1 MARKI
6 TEAQRRARRKYN
18 AKPEAKKQRARNN
31 KARRKAQR
39 EGWDKKGDGKDVAH
53 LDNNTHNNSS
63 SNLGHQSPSKNRK
76 FDRTAKG
83 HRARGGKKKK
93 TAR

>member
-18 AKPEAKKQRARNN
+18 ATEKAKKQRARNN

-39 EGWDKKGDGKDVAH
+39 EGWDKPGDGKDVAH
-53 LDNNTHNNSS
+53 KDNNTHNNSR
-63 SNLGHQSPSKNRK
+63 SNLTHQSPSKNRT
-76 FDRTAKG
+76 FDRTANG
-83 HRARGGKKKK
+83 HRAKKRKK
-93 TAR
+93 RR

>member
-1 MARKI
+1 MARPI

-39 EGWDKKGDGKDVAH
+39 LGLDKPGDGKEVAH
-53 LDNNTHNNSS
+53 LDNNTHNNSRK
-63 SNLGHQSPSKNRK
+63 NLGHQSPSKNRS

-83 HRARGGKKKK
+83 HRAKKRKK
-93 TAR
+93 Y

>member
-1 MARKI
+1 MASRPI

-18 AKPEAKKQRARNN
+18 ATPAAKKQRARNN

-53 LDNNTHNNSS
+53 KDNNTHNNSR
-63 SNLGHQSPSKNRK
+63 SNLGHQSPSKNRS

-83 HRARGGKKKK
+83 HRAKKK
-93 TAR
+93 R

>member
-1 MARKI
+1 MARPV

-18 AKPEAKKQRARNN
+18 ATPAAKKQRARNN

-39 EGWDKKGDGKDVAH
+39 EGWDKPGDGKDVAH
-53 LDNNTHNNSS
+53 KDNNTHNNSRK
-63 SNLGHQSPSKNRK
+63 NLGHQSPSKNRS

-83 HRARGGKKKK
+83 HRARGSKK
-93 TAR
+93 RR

>member
-1 MARKI
+1 MSRPI

-18 AKPEAKKQRARNN
+18 AKPAAKKQRARNN

-39 EGWDKKGDGKDVAH
+39 LGLDKPGDGLDVAH
-53 LDNNTHNNSS
+53 LDNNTHNNSR
-63 SNLGHQSPSKNRK
+63 SNLGHQKPSKNRS

-83 HRARGGKKKK
+83 HRARGSSKKK
-93 TAR
+93 R

>member
-1 MARKI
+1 MARPI

-18 AKPEAKKQRARNN
+18 AKPAAKKQRARNN

-39 EGWDKKGDGKDVAH
+39 EGWDKPGDGKDVAH
-53 LDNNTHNNSS
+53 KDNNTNNNSS
-63 SNLGHQSPSKNRK
+63 SNLEHQSPSKNRR

-83 HRARGGKKKK
+83 RRARGRKKK
-93 TAR
+93 R

>member
-6 TEAQRRARRKYN
+6 TEAQRKARRKYN

-39 EGWDKKGDGKDVAH
+39 EGWDKPGDGKDVAH
-53 LDNNTHNNSS
+53 KDNNTHNNSS
-63 SNLGHQSPSKNRK
+63 SNLTHQKPSKNRR

-83 HRARGGKKKK
+83 HKAKKRK
-93 TAR
+93 